1 MGMWK
6 LMKKIKLTRL
16 IAGLIIVGSVAAIN
30 PITENAEWKKDDTG
44 YWFEDGGS
52 WVTGWKNL
60 DGKWYYFNSNGY
72 MAHDTEIDGWKLG
85 SDGAWIQNA
94 ILATVG
100 NENIME
106 DDLNKVMKS
115 YDAKLKQQYGADY
128 ASNSNLKD
136 AIKKLKKQELDKL
149 VAEKILLK
157 KAGELNLKLTDSDL
171 NKQVDEEITKFKA
184 KYSGLG
190 QYENVLKQNGISE
203 TQFKDL
209 IKNSDIVKAVQQEI
223 VKNVTI
229 TDDEVKSYYDKNKD
243 TVFTKGAGANVAHIL
258 VTDEQKAKELKA
270 KLDSG
275 ADFATLAKENSK
287 DNGTKNNGGSL
298 GFVQYDT
305 KELVSEFVE
314 GFKNLKEG
322 QVSEPIKS
330 QYGYHLIKVT
340 GIKNGEVVSFDEVKE
355 QLKNFL
361 INQKKEAVY
370 NAKIQEWKNALGIK
384 TYEDK
389 L

>member
-1 MGMWK
+1 
-6 LMKKIKLTRL
+6 MKKSKLTRL
-16 IAGLIIVGSVAAIN
+16 IASLVIISSMVA
-30 PITENAEWKKDDTG
+30 ITPTTANAEWKNDNTG
-44 YWFEDGGS
+44 YWYEDGDS
-52 WVTGWKNL
+52 WVTGWKNV

-72 MAHDTEIDGWKLG
+72 MAHDTEIEGCKLG

-115 YDAKLKQQYGADY
+115 YDSKLKQQYGADY
-128 ASNSNLKD
+128 ASNSNLK
-136 AIKKLKKQELDKL
+136 AALKKLKKQELDKL
-149 VAEKILLK
+149 VAEKVLLK
-157 KAGELNLKLTDSDL
+157 KVGELNLKITDTDI
-171 NKQVDEEITKFKA
+171 NKQVDEEVNKFKA

-190 QYENVLKQNGISE
+190 QYDNILKQNGINE
-203 TQFKDL
+203 TQFKGL
-209 IKNSDIVKAVQQEI
+209 IKNSVIVKAVEGDI

-229 TDDEVKSYYDKNKD
+229 TDDEVKSYYDKNK
-243 TVFTKGAGANVAHIL
+243 TTIFTKGAGANVAHIL
-258 VTDEQKAKELKA
+258 VTEEQKAKELKA
-270 KLDSG
+270 KLDAG

-322 QVSEPIKS
+322 QVSEPVKS

-340 GIKNGEVVSFDEVKE
+340 GIKNGEVVSFDGVKD

-361 INQKKEAVY
+361 LDQKKETVF
-370 NAKIQEWKNALGIK
+370 NAKIQEWKTALGVK

>member
-1 MGMWK
+1 MGKWK
-6 LMKKIKLTRL
+6 YMKKLKLTRL
-16 IAGLIIVGSVAAIN
+16 IVGLVIIGSVTAIT
-30 PITENAEWKKDDTG
+30 PMTANAEWKNDNTG
-44 YWFEDGGS
+44 WWYEEGGS
-52 WVTGWKNL
+52 WTTGWKNL

-72 MAHDTEIDGWKLG
+72 MAHDTEIDGYKLG

-115 YDAKLKQQYGADY
+115 YDSKLKQQYGADY
-128 ASNSNLKD
+128 ASNNNLKT

-149 VAEKILLK
+149 VSEKILLK
-157 KAGELNLKLTDSDL
+157 KAGELNLKFTDTDI
-171 NKQVDEEITKFKA
+171 NKQVDEEASKFKA

-190 QYENVLKQNGISE
+190 QYENILKQNGITE
-203 TQFKDL
+203 TQFKEM
-209 IKNSDIVKAVQQEI
+209 IKNSFIIKAVQEDI

-229 TDDEVKSYYDKNKD
+229 TDDEVKSYYDKNKE
-243 TVFTKGAGANVAHIL
+243 TVFTKGAGADVAHIL
-258 VTDEQKAKELKA
+258 VADEGKAKELKA
-270 KLDSG
+270 KLDAG
-275 ADFATLAKENSK
+275 ADFATLAKENSI
-287 DNGTKNNGGSL
+287 DNGTKNKGGNL
-298 GFVQYDT
+298 GFVQYNT

-322 QVSEPIKS
+322 QVSEPVKS

-355 QLKNFL
+355 QLKNL
-361 INQKKEAVY
+361 LLDQKKEAVY
-370 NAKIQEWKNALGIK
+370 NAKIQEWKNALGVK

>member
-1 MGMWK
+1 
-6 LMKKIKLTRL
+6 MKKLKLIRL
-16 IAGLIIVGSVAAIN
+16 IASLMIIGSVFAIN
-30 PITENAEWKKDDTG
+30 PIAANAEWKSDNTG
-44 YWFEDGGS
+44 WWYEEGES

-60 DGKWYYFNSNGY
+60 NGKWYYFNSNGY
-72 MAHDTEIDGWKLG
+72 MAHDTEIDGYKLG

-100 NENIME
+100 NDNIME
-106 DDLNKVMKS
+106 DDLNKAMKS
-115 YDAKLKQQYGADY
+115 YDSKLKQQYGADY
-128 ASNSNLKD
+128 ASNNNLKA

-157 KAGELNLKLTDSDL
+157 KAGELNLKPSESDV
-171 NKQVDEEITKFKA
+171 NKQVDSEANKFKA

-190 QYENVLKQNGISE
+190 QYENILKQNGINE
-203 TQFKDL
+203 TQFKEV
-209 IKNSDIVKAVQQEI
+209 IKNSVIIKSVEEDI

-229 TDDEVKSYYDKNKD
+229 TDDEIKSYYDKNKE
-243 TVFTKGAGANVAHIL
+243 TIFTKGAGADVSHIL

-270 KLDSG
+270 KLDAG
-275 ADFATLAKENSK
+275 ADFATLAKENSI
-287 DNGTKNNGGSL
+287 DNGTKNDGGNL
-298 GFVQYDT
+298 GFVQYNT

-322 QVSEPIKS
+322 QVSEPVKS

-361 INQKKEAVY
+361 LDQKKETVY
-370 NAKIQEWKNALGIK
+370 NAKIQEWKNALGVK

>member
-1 MGMWK
+1 
-6 LMKKIKLTRL
+6 MKKLKLTRL
-16 IAGLIIVGSVAAIN
+16 IASLMIIGSVFAIN
-30 PITENAEWKKDDTG
+30 PIAANAEWKSDSNG
-44 YWFEDGGS
+44 WWYNEEGS

-72 MAHDTEIDGWKLG
+72 MAHDAEIDGYKLG

-106 DDLNKVMKS
+106 DDLNKAMKN

-128 ASNSNLKD
+128 ANNSNLKA
-136 AIKKLKKQELDKL
+136 AIKNLKKQELDKL
-149 VAEKILLK
+149 IAEKILLK
-157 KAGELNLKLTDSDL
+157 KAVELNLKPTDIDIS
-171 NKQVDEEITKFKA
+171 KKVEEEANKFKT

-190 QYENVLKQNGISE
+190 QYENILKQNGINE
-203 TQFKDL
+203 TEFKEV
-209 IKNSDIVKAVQQEI
+209 IKNSVIVKAVEEDI
-223 VKNVTI
+223 LKNVTI
-229 TDDEVKSYYDKNKD
+229 TDEEAKSYYDKNKENI
-243 TVFTKGAGANVAHIL
+243 FTKGAGANVAHIL

-270 KLDSG
+270 KLDAG
-275 ADFATLAKENSK
+275 ADFGTLAKENSI
-287 DNGTKNNGGSL
+287 DNGSKNNGGSL
-298 GFVQYDT
+298 GFVQYNT
-305 KELVSEFVE
+305 EELVREFVD

-322 QVSEPIKS
+322 QVSEPVKS
-330 QYGYHLIKVT
+330 QFGYHLIKVT
-340 GIKNGEVVSFDEVKE
+340 GIKSGEVIPFDEAKE

-361 INQKKEAVY
+361 LEQKKDAVY
-370 NAKIQEWKNALGIK
+370 DSKIKEWKTALGVK